1 MPHCINFFSFIHRN
15 PIKSMA
21 AFFLAFFLCAA
32 GNTCTAQVS
41 QKRQDFIDY
50 ALTLRGIPYKYAGF
64 SKNGLDC
71 SGMVAYAAK
80 YGIRENL
87 PRSASGMW
95 DKCKHLKEEDRE
107 PGDLIFFAVKNT
119 KGVLHIS
126 HVGIYLGMYRG
137 EGALNG
143 KRLFLHAASAGRE
156 TGVIISPIDDKYW
169 SKRFYGYGRFLPS
182 TGESEMETEAKAAAE
197 DARDEP
203 PPEDKTTPEDLE
215 AEDADLTDAE
225 RAARRVKKAIERT
238 RKAASLMDR
247 EIDGQA
253 VRSKFEEDTK

>member
-1 MPHCINFFSFIHRN
+1 
-15 PIKSMA
+15 MA

-107 PGDLIFFAVKNT
+107 PGDLIFFAV
-119 KGVLHIS
+119 
-126 HVGIYLGMYRG
+126 
-137 EGALNG
+137 
-143 KRLFLHAASAGRE
+143 
-156 TGVIISPIDDKYW
+156 
-169 SKRFYGYGRFLPS
+169 
-182 TGESEMETEAKAAAE
+182 
-197 DARDEP
+197 
-203 PPEDKTTPEDLE
+203 
-215 AEDADLTDAE
+215 
-225 RAARRVKKAIERT
+225 
-238 RKAASLMDR
+238 
-247 EIDGQA
+247 
-253 VRSKFEEDTK
+253 